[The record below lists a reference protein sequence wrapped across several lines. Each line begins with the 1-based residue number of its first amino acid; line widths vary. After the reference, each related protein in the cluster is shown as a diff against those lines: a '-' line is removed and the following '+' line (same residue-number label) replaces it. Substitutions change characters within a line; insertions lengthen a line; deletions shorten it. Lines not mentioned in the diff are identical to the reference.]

1 MAANSFKKMT
11 TKGGVIKRTDTGM
24 FISLDN
30 IFVKEGFN
38 KRDDDERTRQ
48 ADDDLFN
55 YLMNGGTVP
64 TLEVT
69 PRDEGGVWVVEGHRR
84 RRCYERCRDAGKPVD
99 RIHIMPFVGNDVERL
114 ARVMTSNN
122 QLPLTPLE
130 QAQVIK
136 ELATTFNLTNQEIAK
151 LVHKSV
157 PTVEKLLTL
166 ATANH
171 DVQQIVKNGEVSVGV
186 AVERVREHGEN
197 AGKVLEQDRAVAAA
211 AGKKKI
217 TKKVIAPEISV
228 KSARRLV
235 ELISLAGIDD
245 NGVVTLEGL
254 ALAEVLAIVDE
265 HKAISAQRES
275 KGAHS

>member
-1 MAANSFKKMT
+1 MAANSFKLMSRS
-11 TKGGVIKRTDTGM
+11 GVIKRADTGM
-24 FISLDN
+24 FISLND
-30 IFVKEGFN
+30 IHVKEGFN
-38 KRDDDERTRQ
+38 KRDDDERTRL
-48 ADDDLFN
+48 ADDALYE

-64 TLEVT
+64 PLEVT
-69 PRDEGGVWVVEGHRR
+69 ARDEGGVWVVEGHRR
-84 RRCYERCRDAGKPVD
+84 RRCYERCKAAGKPVD
-99 RIHIMPFVGNDVERL
+99 RIHIVPFVGNDVERL

-122 QLPLTPLE
+122 QLPLTSLE
-130 QAQVIK
+130 QAQIVK
-136 ELATTFNLTNQEIAK
+136 ELATTFNLTTQEIAK

-157 PTVEKLLTL
+157 PTVEKLLII

-254 ALAEVLAIVDE
+254 ALAEVLAIVNE
-265 HKAISAQRES
+265 HMVISAQRES
-275 KGAHS
+275 KGAQS